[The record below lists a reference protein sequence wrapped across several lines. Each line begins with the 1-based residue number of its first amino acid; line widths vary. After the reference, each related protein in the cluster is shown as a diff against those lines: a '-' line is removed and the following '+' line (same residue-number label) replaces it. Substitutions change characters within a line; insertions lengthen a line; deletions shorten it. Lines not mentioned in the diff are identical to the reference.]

1 MYSEEE
7 EEEEEYILQSM
18 EQQNIM
24 TTEFENPFR
33 LPSDEQVFL
42 MRDEQR
48 KQAKEERERTKNLP
62 VWAKTT
68 STMKQQQIRRI
79 KDDDI
84 LPGAGAVMNKQSR
97 HSKGLVAAATAAI
110 SKDRRREKESM
121 SDFIAKKREMF
132 LVQMSLDTK
141 REEIRKLEE
150 KAQMKEQAL
159 KKSELMLE
167 EDAIRFDTFLK
178 ENDSKAHEAIKLA
191 EDATK
196 AKQIKLQKIKQL
208 TLEIQQ
214 VENEMNKYKEQLED
228 CERYKQFLDELTP
241 DEYFKT
247 QYELKLGRAKEKRQA
262 KHDQI
267 VNEWEEKNKLI
278 QAEYEE
284 KIAAEKAKAEAEGIR
299 QRKSKKKKKEA
310 EGPVLLPEPEFD
322 DNDEDYLSDTD
333 PPMYFREPEQ
343 LLDIF
348 TTLEEQNL
356 FLIQNSQETEQALEE
371 LKQTFRRTKSEMDG
385 KTSALSKNIRL
396 LESQIL
402 REREKAVALRKR
414 AKASTGEDGQKDLLE
429 KLEERVRH
437 VYEKCGFNAESKPST
452 LTMLTDLEAKLE
464 DLLTKIEQMPEDF
477 VAKAEKQKENE
488 RRERYRNARLKEAEI
503 KYREKL
509 EISMRRAMQ
518 APKKR
523 TGKPI
528 MTRSKPL
535 FRRKKVEAVEV
546 EDEHAADQKYF
557 M

>member
-1 MYSEEE
+1 M
-7 EEEEEYILQSM
+7 
-18 EQQNIM
+18 N
-24 TTEFENPFR
+24 TEFENPFR

-48 KQAKEERERTKNLP
+48 KQAKEERERLKNLP

-79 KDDDI
+79 RDDDI
-84 LPGAGAVMNKQSR
+84 LPGASAVMNKQSR
-97 HSKGLVAAATAAI
+97 HTKGLVAAATAAI

-178 ENDSKAHEAIKLA
+178 ENDSKAHEAIRLA
-191 EDATK
+191 EEATK
-196 AKQIKLQKIKQL
+196 SKQLKLQKIKQL

-228 CERYKQFLDELTP
+228 CERYKQFLDDLTP
-241 DEYFKT
+241 PEYFEE
-247 QYELKLGRAKEKRQA
+247 QYELKLGRAKERRKA
-262 KHDQI
+262 KHDEI
-267 VNEWEEKNKLI
+267 MSEWEEKNRLI
-278 QAEYEE
+278 QAEHEE

-299 QRKSKKKKKEA
+299 QRKSKGKRAKEA
-310 EGPVLLPEPEFD
+310 QGPELLPEPVFED
-322 DNDEDYLSDTD
+322 KDEDYLSDTD

-371 LKQTFRRTKSEMDG
+371 LKQTFRRTKQEMDG
-385 KTSALSKNIRL
+385 KTSALSKNIKV
-396 LESQIL
+396 LETQIYK
-402 REREKAVALRKR
+402 EKEKAAALRKR

-429 KLEERVRH
+429 KLEEKVRH

-452 LTMLTDLEAKLE
+452 LTMLTDLEARLE

-557 M
+557 I

>member
-1 MYSEEE
+1 MAAKED
-7 EEEEEYILQSM
+7 I
-18 EQQNIM
+18 NIM
-24 TTEFENPFR
+24 KTKFENPFR

-48 KQAKEERERTKNLP
+48 KKAREERERLKNMP
-62 VWAKTT
+62 VWEKTT
-68 STMKQQQIRRI
+68 SSMKQQQIRRV

-84 LPGAGAVMNKQSR
+84 IPGAGAVMNKQSR
-97 HSKGLVAAATAAI
+97 HTKGLVDAATAAI

-121 SDFIAKKREMF
+121 SDFISKKREMF

-178 ENDSKAHEAIKLA
+178 ENDQKAHEAIKLA
-191 EDATK
+191 EAATK
-196 AKQIKLQKIKQL
+196 DKQVKLQKIKTL

-214 VENEMNKYKEQLED
+214 VENEMSKYKEQLED
-228 CERYKQFLDELTP
+228 CERYKKFLDELTP
-241 DEYFKT
+241 PEYFEE
-247 QYELKLGRAKEKRQA
+247 QYQLKLDRAKERREAAHAEKIA
-262 KHDQI
+262 
-267 VNEWEEKNKLI
+267 EWEQACSLAEAEFAEK
-278 QAEYEE
+278 E
-284 KIAAEKAKAEAEGIR
+284 AAEKARAEAEGVR
-299 QRKSKKKKKEA
+299 QRKKKGQKKE
-310 EGPVLLPEPEFD
+310 EKKGPTLPEEPAFND
-322 DNDEDYLSDTD
+322 VDEDYLSDSD
-333 PPMYFREPEQ
+333 PPMYFREPDQ

-348 TTLEEQNL
+348 TALEEQNL

-371 LKQTFRRTKSEMDG
+371 LKQTFRRTKRDMEV
-385 KTSALSKNIRL
+385 KTSSLTKNINV
-396 LESQIL
+396 LETQID
-402 REREKAVALRKR
+402 REQRKASALKKR
-414 AKASTGEDGQKDLLE
+414 AKATTGVDDQKHLLE
-429 KLEERVRH
+429 ALEEKVRG

-464 DLLTKIEQMPEDF
+464 ELLTNIEQMPEDF
-477 VAKAEKQKENE
+477 VVKAEKQKENE

-535 FRRKKVEAVEV
+535 FQRKKTEAVEE

-557 M
+557 Q

>member
-1 MYSEEE
+1 
-7 EEEEEYILQSM
+7 
-18 EQQNIM
+18 
-24 TTEFENPFR
+24 
-33 LPSDEQVFL
+33 
-42 MRDEQR
+42 
-48 KQAKEERERTKNLP
+48 
-62 VWAKTT
+62 
-68 STMKQQQIRRI
+68 
-79 KDDDI
+79 
-84 LPGAGAVMNKQSR
+84 MNKQSR
-97 HSKGLVAAATAAI
+97 HTKGLVAAATAAI

-121 SDFIAKKREMF
+121 SEFISKKREMF

-178 ENDSKAHEAIKLA
+178 ENDQKAHEAIKLA
-191 EDATK
+191 EEATK
-196 AKQIKLQKIKQL
+196 AKQVKLQKIKNL
-208 TLEIQQ
+208 TIEIQQ

-228 CERYKQFLDELTP
+228 CERYKKFLDELTP
-241 DEYFKT
+241 PEYFEE
-247 QYELKLGRAKEKRQA
+247 QYNLKLQRAKEKREKVHSEQTA
-262 KHDQI
+262 MWEQKCALIEADYA
-267 VNEWEEKNKLI
+267 EKEAEEKR
-278 QAEYEE
+278 
-284 KIAAEKAKAEAEGIR
+284 KAEAEGIR
-299 QRKSKKKKKEA
+299 QRNKSKKEA
-310 EGPVLLPEPEFD
+310 AKQGPVLPPEPEFD
-322 DNDEDYLSDTD
+322 DTDEDYLSDSD

-348 TTLEEQNL
+348 TALEEQNL

-371 LKQTFRRTKSEMDG
+371 LKQTFRRTKQEMEV
-385 KTSALSKNIRL
+385 KTSALAKNISV
-396 LESQIL
+396 LEGQI
-402 REREKAVALRKR
+402 EKEQSKAGALKKR
-414 AKASTGEDGQKDLLE
+414 AKASTGEDGQKALLE
-429 KLEERVRH
+429 KLESKVRG

-464 DLLTKIEQMPEDF
+464 ELLTQMEQMPEDF
-477 VAKAEKQKENE
+477 VVRAEKHKENE

-535 FRRKKVEAVEV
+535 FRRKKVEAVEE

-557 M
+557 Q